1 MARFHIGKL
10 RIGDWWDGIHWERV
24 FKKTETGDISVEEL
38 ADKGA
43 TGLRTILE
51 YWDEYQPLFDT
62 IVSNEGKASAQ
73 QVEDAV
79 IKIADDLD
87 AIKTLPDVANDLEQY
102 KLSDDPETDKF
113 YHDFLTSVA
122 FMSKNGFSDFE
133 FISLAS
139 QVAGFIKNKFS

>member
-24 FKKTETGDISVEEL
+24 FHKTEQGDISVEEL

-43 TGLRTILE
+43 EGLRTILQ
-51 YWDEYQPLFDT
+51 YWDVYQPIFNAA
-62 IVSNEGKASAQ
+62 VSNEGEDSAQ
-73 QVEDAV
+73 HVEDAV

-87 AIKTLPDVANDLEQY
+87 AVKTLPDVVDDLDQY
-102 KLSDDPETDKF
+102 TLSEDPETNKF

-122 FMSKNGFSDFE
+122 FMSKDGFSDFE
-133 FISLAS
+133 LISLAS
-139 QVAGFIKNKFS
+139 QAAAFVKTIL